1 MLAQLT
7 NKFTNDNQEDNEKL
21 QEIHNEIITTFQR
34 VSCTD
39 EFSEIVGTKGMSEI
53 MGSYDNHVNIDLSG
67 TADYVANLFNLV
79 SQLAFHKANL
89 KYILQ
94 SGKNTTLYTNVL
106 NQHSS
111 LFIMRL
117 CESVVSS
124 SLTILLLF
132 FILFYSLGSGG
143 IKNSINAVSRFSNDP
158 NVILHAIQVIDNCT
172 IQVLGAVGLNS
183 YNIIHRLCL
192 AADLYSCLYLYWRL
206 CCGGLVRFILG
217 CLFLTGLAPPKR
229 ADIPGGLG
237 A

>member
-1 MLAQLT
+1 MAINYEEQEEIVNSGALDAMLAQLT

-117 CESVVSS
+117 CESFVSS

-132 FILFYSLGSGG
+132 FILILFPGFRWHQKQHQCCISLFQQPQRNFTC
-143 IKNSINAVSRFSNDP
+143 NSSD
-158 NVILHAIQVIDNCT
+158 
-172 IQVLGAVGLNS
+172 
-183 YNIIHRLCL
+183 
-192 AADLYSCLYLYWRL
+192 
-206 CCGGLVRFILG
+206 
-217 CLFLTGLAPPKR
+217 
-229 ADIPGGLG
+229 
-237 A
+237 